1 MERGHGDELLSEKR
15 KACFQE
21 LAPGGWQAEW
31 CRMLELTSNVT
42 LFYNKLEKLSTVDL
56 KLSGGIKIAAED
68 QFAKPTSILETC
80 LHYPLGVHMVNHPP
94 PPPAPMQ

>member
-31 CRMLELTSNVT
+31 CRMLELTSNFT
-42 LFYNKLEKLSTVDL
+42 LFYNKLEK
-56 KLSGGIKIAAED
+56 G
-68 QFAKPTSILETC
+68 
-80 LHYPLGVHMVNHPP
+80 NPP
-94 PPPAPMQ
+94 PLPFGCAHGKPPAPCNS